1 MYHHRQ
7 TADLRDLQPRISKRA
22 ETFLGYLLAAAIAVA
37 LGASHLLDGP
47 DEIESARLDAQSLQD
62 ARIAAAA
69 ADRRERAA
77 ARFCAEQGAVHRW
90 MADGD
95 FACTR

>member
-1 MYHHRQ
+1 M
-7 TADLRDLQPRISKRA
+7 TS
-22 ETFLGYLLAAAIAVA
+22 ETKAPPLLNWIAAAAIAVA

-47 DEIESARLDAQSLQD
+47 DEVESARLDAQSLQD

-69 ADRRERAA
+69 ADRRKRAA

-90 MADGD
+90 TADGN
-95 FACTR
+95 FTCTR